1 MKMKRIMPVARKHT
15 GAKTCSKF
23 QTGVFSKWRKICCLI
38 LVIQRRKKS
47 QSSVLPSALSSS
59 KCHPSYQDI
68 LLKSN
73 ADIQDMLNGDKVA
86 FLNTEWEDAHLYS
99 FPER

>member
-1 MKMKRIMPVARKHT
+1 M
-15 GAKTCSKF
+15 AKDLLSYF
-23 QTGVFSKWRKICCLI
+23 GHSAQ
-38 LVIQRRKKS
+38 KKS
-47 QSSVLPSALSSS
+47 QSSVLPSVLLSS

-73 ADIQDMLNGDKVA
+73 ADIQDMSNGDKVA

-99 FPER
+99 LPER

>member
-1 MKMKRIMPVARKHT
+1 MVNARSTKYT

-23 QTGVFSKWRKICCLI
+23 QTRCFFQNGEIFVVLFLSFSAEKISKFRLT
-38 LVIQRRKKS
+38 
-47 QSSVLPSALSSS
+47 SVLLSS
-59 KCHPSYQDI
+59 KCHPADQDI

-73 ADIQDMLNGDKVA
+73 ADIQDMSNGDKVA